1 MRRPNTPP
9 ATQPV
14 RGREDR
20 DVEEVRLPAVGER
33 DDVIFAA
40 LARLGVCFYYAT
52 GVKCPFTGGGQRC
65 KFTHENEIVP
75 KGMYKSQ
82 TPADR
87 AAVATLQFRGEVD
100 AESCATSSTDQDSA

>member
-1 MRRPNTPP
+1 M
-9 ATQPV
+9 
-14 RGREDR
+14 
-20 DVEEVRLPAVGER
+20 EEVRFPAVSER

-40 LARLGVCFYYAT
+40 LAWLGVCFYYAT
-52 GVKCPFTGGGQRC
+52 VVKCPFTGGGQRC